1 MVFNRKW
8 YTGLLIIIVI
18 YTLYYIY
25 FFENKE
31 LKETPRILRH
41 AIKLI
46 SSVSVYLIGTFHIQ
60 KFSVKWMEKLWHLIH
75 LSMLGFLLSIGAFV
89 WLISDIPYFLKQF
102 TTTIQ
107 ELLISPTLYIVMGLL
122 NSLTLEKEQ
131 A

>member
-8 YTGLLIIIVI
+8 YTGLFTIAII
-18 YTLYYIY
+18 YTLYFI
-25 FFENKE
+25 FFLENKE
-31 LKETPRILRH
+31 LKEIPRILRH
-41 AIKLI
+41 AIKLV

-89 WLISDIPYFLKQF
+89 WLISDIPYLLIQF
-102 TTTIQ
+102 SSTIQ